1 MISVVIP
8 CYNEEAVL
16 EALYCRLTQA
26 ASTWGHEYEVIVVD
40 DGSVD
45 GTWEKLVAI
54 HRRDPRWRAIRFSR
68 NFGHQT
74 AISAGLMEVRGEAAV
89 ILDADLQDPPEVVN
103 EFLAKWREGYQVVYG
118 IRRRRKEGP
127 LKKAAYF
134 LFYRIL
140 RSIASTPIPVD
151 SGDFCLMDRRVVDI
165 LNRMPERNRFVRGLR
180 AWTGFRQIGVEYER
194 QARAAGK
201 PQYTLKKLLQL
212 AVDGIFSFS
221 VWPLRLATRLGLLVS
236 TLAFLGVVF
245 TFLQRIY
252 ADWFDKYLGLRP
264 VPGFAT
270 TVIAILFLGGVQ
282 LICLGIIGEYIGR
295 IYEEVKGRP
304 PWIICDR
311 LDSPPTATPSPGQHG
326 SGIEKQQP

>member
-8 CYNEEAVL
+8 CYNEEPVL
-16 EALYCRLTQA
+16 DTLYRRLTEA
-26 ASTWGHEYEVIVVD
+26 ARTWGEEYEVIAVD
-40 DGSVD
+40 DGSLD
-45 GTWEKLVAI
+45 GTWQKLVEI
-54 HRRDPRWRAIRFSR
+54 HQRDGRWRAIRFSR

-74 AISAGLMEVRGEAAV
+74 AISAGMAEARGQAVV

-103 EFLAKWREGYQVVYG
+103 EFLAKWREGYHVVYG
-118 IRRRRKEGP
+118 IRRRRKEG
-127 LKKAAYF
+127 LFKKAAYF

-140 RSIASTPIPVD
+140 RSIAATPIPVD
-151 SGDFCLMDRRVVDI
+151 SGDFCLMDRCVVDI

-194 QARAAGK
+194 QARAAGQ
-201 PQYTLKKLLQL
+201 PQYTFKKLLQL
-212 AVDGIFSFS
+212 AIDGIFSFS

-236 TLAFLGVVF
+236 TFAFLGVVF

-304 PWIICDR
+304 LWIICDR
-311 LDSPPTATPSPGQHG
+311 LDTPPATGPAQTSTGG
-326 SGIEKQQP
+326 KA